1 VDHDLGPLLLALA
14 ALILGTKLLAE
25 LSQRFGQPAVLGE
38 LLAGVLLGKSVF
50 GLVDAADPVLFALAE
65 LGVLILLFEI
75 GLHTDVRSLR
85 KVGGQAVT
93 VALVGVVVPFVGGY
107 FVALSLGFNTIEAL
121 VAGSALTATSI
132 GISARVLRDI
142 GKLDT
147 PEGQVVLGAAV
158 LDDLLGLIILSV
170 VSVLVAGEAVTVLG
184 VTRIAGLA
192 LGFVVIAFLAGSYF
206 VPPIFR
212 VVERLRTTGAL
223 GLIALAFAL
232 VLATIAKASGSAM
245 IVGALAAGLVLH
257 DTPQRRDIEASLAP
271 LGYFFVPIFFAV
283 VGASVD
289 LAALA
294 DARALQVGV
303 LLTIVGV
310 LGKLVTGWAPRP
322 FDGNRMLIGVAMIP
336 RGEVGLIFAQVA
348 LGSGAIAGGEFGA
361 IMMMVVVTTLIT
373 PPWLN
378 SIVHA
383 PAGGRQDAGIMNGL
397 SDLVAGVRRT
407 VRRATR
413 PVLRDSIR
421 DADGDDDKRK

>member
-1 VDHDLGPLLLALA
+1 MTHDLGPLLLALA

-50 GLVDAADPVLFALAE
+50 GVVDADDPVLYAMAE

-93 VALVGVVVPFVGGY
+93 VALVGVVAPFVGGY
-107 FVALSLGFNTIEAL
+107 FVTLALGFNTIESL
-121 VAGSALTATSI
+121 VAGAALTATSI

-147 PEGQVVLGAAV
+147 PEGQIVLGAAV

-170 VSVLVAGEAVTVLG
+170 VSVLVAGEAITVLG
-184 VTRIAGLA
+184 VSRIAGLA

-257 DTPQRRDIEASLAP
+257 DTPQRRDIEGSLTQ

-303 LLTIVGV
+303 MLTVIGV
-310 LGKLVTGWAPRP
+310 VGKLVTGWAPRP
-322 FDGNRMLIGVAMIP
+322 FEGSRMLIGVAMIP

-378 SIVHA
+378 SIVRA
-383 PAGGRQDAGIMNGL
+383 PDGSRSDTGIMNGL
-397 SDLVAGVRRT
+397 SDLVTGVRRT

-413 PVLRDSIR
+413 PVLRDSIK
-421 DADGDDDKRK
+421 DADPDERRK

>member
-1 VDHDLGPLLLALA
+1 M
-14 ALILGTKLLAE
+14 
-25 LSQRFGQPAVLGE
+25 LGE

-50 GLVDAADPVLFALAE
+50 GIVDANDPVLYAMAE

-93 VALVGVVVPFVGGY
+93 VALVGVAAPFVGGY
-107 FVALSLGFNTIEAL
+107 FVTLALGFNTIESL
-121 VAGSALTATSI
+121 VAGAALTATSI

-147 PEGQVVLGAAV
+147 PEGQIVLGAAV

-170 VSVLVAGEAVTVLG
+170 VSVLVAGEAITVLG

-232 VLATIAKASGSAM
+232 MLATIAKASGSAM

-257 DTPQRRDIEASLAP
+257 DTPQRRDIEASLTQ

-303 LLTIVGV
+303 MLTVIGV
-310 LGKLVTGWAPRP
+310 VGKLVTGWAPRP

-378 SIVHA
+378 AIVRA
-383 PAGGRQDAGIMNGL
+383 PDATRSDLGLVNGL
-397 SDLVAGVRRT
+397 SDLVTGVRRT

-413 PVLRDSIR
+413 PVLRDAIK
-421 DADGDDDKRK
+421 DADRNEPRK